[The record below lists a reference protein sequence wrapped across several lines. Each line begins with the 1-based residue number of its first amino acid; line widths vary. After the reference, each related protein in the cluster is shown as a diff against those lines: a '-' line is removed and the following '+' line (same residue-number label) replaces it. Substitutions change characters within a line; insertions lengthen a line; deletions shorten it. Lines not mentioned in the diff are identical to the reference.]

1 MKKYLL
7 SIAYCLII
15 SICCSLVVLQH
26 STYVKQRIVGNLITI
41 LEKEWQTKI
50 SVKKILLNFFTA
62 SIILENGDVKSI
74 KHPNTYWG
82 FKYAKISFGL
92 WDALINKTISLYL
105 TFYDM
110 HGSTVSNKH
119 GLELIDHVIDILTPR
134 EENIPIII
142 KKVFIKN
149 ATTKIAHN
157 NCQFDALINGSFTF
171 DRLVKNS
178 NTFLQG
184 CVLLENS
191 TILLDNK
198 VFAGNVSGSNIFY
211 RDQGEKNWH
220 ITLHNTVKNL
230 ITSENK
236 NYIFTGSYFQNDRSF
251 MLQETNDQLNVKIA
265 FNKNSIELEGA
276 SPLKTIA
283 LFYDSIIAPKSPA
296 IAESVEGQCIV
307 DLTLQAH
314 PTEEWLCRGNISLEK
329 PKFKNVLLDQVIL
342 KNVYLNQEIAS
353 TDVIATYNKNYL
365 AQGNGLWNFIKHQ
378 GSISLANSNEIIT
391 TQRQDSPV
399 YWSIPAQQATIT
411 LNIDKNLD
419 THGKYSASIHNSINA
434 DTHTIKGTI
443 TSHASSFC
451 VAGNAQAYNYTIN
464 GSLAPTPHLTKIIC
478 THEQECDPVINFN
491 IEKNPHKTLVGHAQY
506 GLVQNF
512 LPLNTREVVLGKM
525 NKIYC
530 SIQQDKFF
538 PIEGKIWTEG
548 SRFFIPK
555 IQNIIKNGS
564 LKFSIDPIQRKIVIQ
579 NTKINFARGSI
590 SIPFAS
596 CEFAENSFDL
606 QDLYM
611 PLSTN
616 NLLINPKKDFY
627 SFIYGNLLLQK
638 HIETPLSLSGSLVLR
653 KTLIRGDVFNNTQQN
668 NSNPLEELQEMHK
681 KIDFSVRVINESP
694 IIIKTPTIDAL
705 AHIDLQAIHKNQVA
719 ITQLPH
725 VTGTINIDNGNLKF
739 LENTLKIE
747 YGKIQFLTRQIDDP
761 VIDLIAK
768 NRINKYVITLQVTG
782 SLQKPTVVLES
793 TPELSEEQILGLLF
807 SGTENASLQ
816 ADLPVMIMQNLNTI
830 LLGHRK
836 PYDKTSML
844 IDTLSKPLKY
854 VQITPDFTD
863 QSGRSSVRA
872 QVSVPFGKQFKAQ
885 FQKNLTFDEDLSVE
899 IDYLLSDDINLKL
912 VKDQR
917 GELGSEVELR
927 LKF

>member
-7 SIAYCLII
+7 SIAYCLIL

-26 STYVKQRIVGNLITI
+26 STYVKQRIVGGLITL

-62 SIILENGDVKSI
+62 SIILENGDVQSI
-74 KHPNTYWG
+74 KRPNTSWG

-92 WDALINKTISLYL
+92 WDALVNKTISLYL

-110 HGSTVSNKH
+110 NGSTITNKH
-119 GLELIDHVIDILTPR
+119 GLELIDHLIDILTPK
-134 EENIPIII
+134 EPNIPIII

-149 ATTKIAHN
+149 AAAKISHN
-157 NCQFDALINGSFTF
+157 SSQFDAIINGSFTF
-171 DRLVKNS
+171 DRLLKNS
-178 NTFLQG
+178 NTLLQG

-191 TILLDNK
+191 TILLNK
-198 VFAGNVSGSNIFY
+198 KIFAGNISGSNIFY
-211 RDQGEKNWH
+211 REQNEQNWH

-236 NYIFTGSYFQNDRSF
+236 NYIFTGSYFKKDRSF
-251 MLQETNDQLNVKIA
+251 LLQEANDQLNVKIA
-265 FNKNSIELEGA
+265 FKEDSIELDGS

-283 LFYDSIIAPKSPA
+283 HLYDSVINPKSAA
-296 IAESVEGQCIV
+296 IADAVNGQCIV
-307 DLTLQAH
+307 DLNLQAH
-314 PTEEWLCRGNISLEK
+314 PTTQWICRGNIALEK
-329 PKFKNVLLDQVIL
+329 LQFKNILLDQVIL
-342 KNVYLNQEIAS
+342 KNVYLNQELAS
-353 TDVIATYNKNYL
+353 TDVIAKYNKNYEV
-365 AQGNGLWNFIKHQ
+365 QGSGIWNFTKQQ
-378 GSISLANSNEIIT
+378 GSVSLANSNEIIT

-399 YWSIPAQQATIT
+399 YWSIPAQQATIN
-411 LNIDKNLD
+411 LNIDKNLE
-419 THGKYSASIHNSINA
+419 THGEYSASIHNSIHA

-443 TSHASSFC
+443 TSRASSFS
-451 VAGNAQAYNYTIN
+451 VAGNAQAYNYTIH
-464 GSLAPTPHLTKIIC
+464 GKVGPTPHLTEIIC
-478 THEQECDPVINFN
+478 THEQESDPVINFKVQN
-491 IEKNPHKTLVGHAQY
+491 DTHKTLVGHAQY
-506 GLVQNF
+506 GLIQNF
-512 LPLNTREVVLGKM
+512 LPLTTRETILGKL

-530 SIQQDKFF
+530 AIQQDKFC
-538 PIEGKIWTEG
+538 PIEGRMWAEK

-555 IQNIIKNGS
+555 IQNIIKNAS
-564 LKFSIDPIQRKIVIQ
+564 LKFSVDPFQRKIVIQ
-579 NTKINFARGSI
+579 ETKINFARGNI
-590 SIPFAS
+590 TVPFAS
-596 CEFAENSFDL
+596 CSIAQNSFEL

-611 PLSTN
+611 PFSAN
-616 NLLINPKKDFY
+616 NLLISPKKDFY
-627 SFIYGNLLLQK
+627 SFIYGNFLLQK
-638 HIETPLSLSGSLVLR
+638 HIETSLNLSGSLVLR
-653 KTLIRGDVFNNTQQN
+653 KTLIRGDIFNNTQSN
-668 NSNPLEELQEMHK
+668 TSNPLEELQEIHK
-681 KIDFSVRVINESP
+681 GIDFAVRVINEGP

-705 AHIDLQAIHKNQVA
+705 AHIDLQATHKNQQV

-807 SGTENASLQ
+807 SGTENVSLQ

-885 FQKNLTFDEDLSVE
+885 FQKNLSFDEDLSIE